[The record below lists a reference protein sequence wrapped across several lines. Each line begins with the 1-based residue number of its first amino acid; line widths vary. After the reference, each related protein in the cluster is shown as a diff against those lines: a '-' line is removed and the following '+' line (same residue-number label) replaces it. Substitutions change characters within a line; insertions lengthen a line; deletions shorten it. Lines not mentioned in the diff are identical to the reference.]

1 VVRGGRVLASYGR
14 ARMEAGRRPSSGE
27 LRQRSDGGRP
37 AAVERVNTTPITIG
51 INLAKGVFVF
61 LFCISD
67 GVLGGFMCKKVCHR
81 WIVIGHI
88 TTAAC
93 TLAQLA

>member
-1 VVRGGRVLASYGR
+1 MVRGGRVLASCGS

-37 AAVERVNTTPITIG
+37 AAVERVNTPITIG
-51 INLAKGVFVF
+51 ISLAKGVFVF

-67 GVLGGFMCKKVCHR
+67 GVL
-81 WIVIGHI
+81 
-88 TTAAC
+88 
-93 TLAQLA
+93 